1 MDLHLLGVVVVLQV
15 VCEMTYFEAHWYCGT
30 RSAAE
35 MAQVC
40 SVLLDLRNPTRV
52 VGGHMRHIAGNRAQ
66 QLRDDQCGYSIEVLD
81 HRYECFLRGDS

>member
-1 MDLHLLGVVVVLQV
+1 
-15 VCEMTYFEAHWYCGT
+15 MTYFEAQMCCGT

-52 VGGHMRHIAGNRAQ
+52 VEGHTRHIAGNRAQ

-81 HRYECFLRGDS
+81 RGYERFLRGDS